1 MGLGTRGLGDSGSWD
16 SGTRGCGTPGH
27 QDVGCGDS
35 GTGYAGLGKVG
46 TRGVGR
52 MGLEDMIN
60 KQHLIFSLNLLG
72 TIFGALEKGIICR
85 EFVSRLEADDFQLP
99 WFSLICLPAYFTVKT
114 RAGT

>member
-1 MGLGTRGLGDSGSWD
+1 MTKSGTGTWDLGLEDSGTPGHGTCTWGRGTRGLG
-16 SGTRGCGTPGH
+16 R
-27 QDVGCGDS
+27 
-35 GTGYAGLGKVG
+35 A
-46 TRGVGR
+46 
-52 MGLEDMIN
+52 GLEDIIN
-60 KQHLIFSLNLLG
+60 KQHLIFSLNMLG

>member
-99 WFSLICLPAYFTVKT
+99 WFSLICLPAYFTVKA